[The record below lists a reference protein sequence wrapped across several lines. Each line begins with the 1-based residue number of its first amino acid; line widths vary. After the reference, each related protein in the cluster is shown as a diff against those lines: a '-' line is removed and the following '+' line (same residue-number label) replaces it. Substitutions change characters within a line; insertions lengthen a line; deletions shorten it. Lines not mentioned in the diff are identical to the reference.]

1 MKRLLMILLA
11 VGVVTATSVSMAAMS
26 TSKIRQNS
34 RFLTDKMAY
43 ELNLST
49 EQYNDAYEINFDF
62 IYNVRNLMDDVVR
75 GYDWAVDK
83 YYYYLDMRNDDLR
96 WILSNSQYRRFLG
109 MDYFYRPIYMSGHSW
124 NFRIYINYTNH
135 NHFYFG
141 KPYHYRSY
149 CGGHYR
155 THYNNISFYR
165 NRYRHDVYHGD
176 YSIRNDKVYHNH
188 RRSDFGNVRSS
199 SSGSSRN
206 SSSRPSSGVTKDR
219 PRRTNDDI
227 YSTSRPE
234 NNSSTGSTVRRSTN
248 NSYRRNGSSSS
259 ASSRRGSSS
268 GSNSPGSSVS
278 SFGSSSS
285 SSGSSSTVRRSSSSS
300 TRSSSGSNEVK
311 RSSSDNTYRSSSTGS
326 SRRR

>member
-11 VGVVTATSVSMAAMS
+11 VGMITVTSVSMAGMS
-26 TSKIRQNS
+26 TSRIRQNS

-62 IYNVRNLMDDVVR
+62 IYNVRNLMDDVAR

-96 WILSNSQYRRFLG
+96 WILSSSQYSRFLG
-109 MDYFYRPIYMSGHSW
+109 LDYFYRPIYTSGRSW
-124 NFRIYINYTNH
+124 NFRVYINYTNH
-135 NHFYFG
+135 NYFYFG

-165 NRYRHDVYHGD
+165 NRYRHDVYHGNH
-176 YSIRNDKVYHNH
+176 SIRNDKVYHNH
-188 RRSDFGNVRSS
+188 RRSDFGNVRSTS
-199 SSGSSRN
+199 TGSSRG
-206 SSSRPSSGVTKDR
+206 SSSSHPSSKDR
-219 PRRTNDDI
+219 PRRSNDDI
-227 YSTSRPE
+227 YNSSRPE
-234 NNSSTGSTVRRSTN
+234 SNTNSGTTRRSGNSSYKRTG
-248 NSYRRNGSSSS
+248 NGSSSS
-259 ASSRRGSSS
+259 SRRSSS
-268 GSNSPGSSVS
+268 NTSVNSS
-278 SFGSSSS
+278 GSSSS
-285 SSGSSSTVRRSSSSS
+285 SSKSSGSSSTVRRSSSSS
-300 TRSSSGSNEVK
+300 TRSSSSGSNEVK

>member
-1 MKRLLMILLA
+1 MNMKRLLMMLFA
-11 VGVVTATSVSMAAMS
+11 VGIVTATSVSMAGMS
-26 TSKIRQNS
+26 ISKVRQNT

-49 EQYNDAYEINFDF
+49 EQYNDLYEVNFDF
-62 IYNVRNLMDDVVR
+62 IYNVRNLMDDVAH
-75 GYDWAVDK
+75 GYDWAIDK
-83 YYYYLDMRNDDLR
+83 YYNYLDIRNDDLR

-109 MDYFYRPIYMSGHSW
+109 MDYFYRPIYTSGRSW
-124 NFRIYINYTNH
+124 NFRVYITYTNH
-135 NHFYFG
+135 NLFYFG

-188 RRSDFGNVRSS
+188 RRSDFGNVRSTS
-199 SSGSSRN
+199 TSSSRN
-206 SSSRPSSGVTKDR
+206 NTSSSRRSSNEVKKER

-227 YSTSRPE
+227 YTNSRPE
-234 NNSSTGSTVRRSTN
+234 SNNSSTGTTGRSSSSGYNRN
-248 NSYRRNGSSSS
+248 NSSSSGRSSSSSGSSSS
-259 ASSRRGSSS
+259 RRESSS
-268 GSNSPGSSVS
+268 GTSSS
-278 SFGSSSS
+278 SSSIRRSSSSSSSSS
-285 SSGSSSTVRRSSSSS
+285 SSGSSEVRK
-300 TRSSSGSNEVK
+300 SSSGS
-311 RSSSDNTYRSSSTGS
+311 SYRSSSTGS